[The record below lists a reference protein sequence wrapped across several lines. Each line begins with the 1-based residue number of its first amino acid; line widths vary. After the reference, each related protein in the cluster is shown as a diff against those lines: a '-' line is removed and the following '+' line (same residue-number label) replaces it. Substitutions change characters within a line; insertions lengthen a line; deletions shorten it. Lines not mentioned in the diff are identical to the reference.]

1 MPAPSGASGFG
12 GVLET
17 SAVEVARG
25 QAEQS
30 PGDGDQR
37 LPEVGVVA
45 ARDHEP
51 VRGQADDHGTRDRT
65 QESADDPAP
74 KTVRDEHR
82 EVPQRYAHHHPDE
95 NAQRDLPC
103 FLRDGGRFFLGASP
117 LPSPPSTG
125 LASVVPS
132 SAARAALRAARRASG
147 VLGRPAAGRGAGATG
162 CGSGSASGGSSTATA
177 DSATAGSATAGSASA
192 GAARLRPA
200 RLRAPGASAPSEPS
214 VASAYAGT

>member
-125 LASVVPS
+125 LAWVVPS

-147 VLGRPAAGRGAGATG
+147 VLGRPATGRGAGATG
-162 CGSGSASGGSSTATA
+162 SGSGSPSSGASSTATA
-177 DSATAGSATAGSASA
+177 ESATAGSASA
-192 GAARLRPA
+192 GAARLRPT
-200 RLRAPGASAPSEPS
+200 RRRAACAAAPSSPS
-214 VASAYAGT
+214 EASAYAGT